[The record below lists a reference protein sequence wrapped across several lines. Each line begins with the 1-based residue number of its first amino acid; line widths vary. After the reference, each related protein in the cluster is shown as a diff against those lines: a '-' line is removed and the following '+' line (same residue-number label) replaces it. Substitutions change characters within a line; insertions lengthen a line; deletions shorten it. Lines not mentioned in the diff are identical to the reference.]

1 MAEDLLPRDTPAS
14 PGAQADPLPWARSQ
28 ILFGCNWH
36 HNSYNFWELHATKKW
51 WYRKVCSRQAGPHT
65 SKVTV
70 SSDQPWQMGDM
81 QQYSFWLWWCWLNK
95 WNTSKTMCSL
105 SILLPRLND
114 FYAPFSLSDRTLE
127 SMLCF
132 LFFLW
137 CKQQDTFQFPLFGAS
152 PAMDFLLRFSW
163 DGTCTDQQCEACP
176 SPRNDYRII
185 HFAVQA
191 SISLS
196 LTLQV
201 FWHGRRYTMCCQNV
215 LSCSL
220 RSFRLQD
227 NELPD
232 HNKKH

>member
-1 MAEDLLPRDTPAS
+1 MPPKT
-14 PGAQADPLPWARSQ
+14 RSCREQ
-28 ILFGCNWH
+28 LWGF
-36 HNSYNFWELHATKKW
+36 HATKKW

-70 SSDQPWQMGDM
+70 YPQTKWGICSSTHSGFDDVDSINGTRAK
-81 QQYSFWLWWCWLNK
+81 L
-95 WNTSKTMCSL
+95 CSL

-114 FYAPFSLSDRTLE
+114 FYAPFSLIDRTLE

-176 SPRNDYRII
+176 SPRKDYRII
-185 HFAVQA
+185 HFAV
-191 SISLS
+191 
-196 LTLQV
+196 
-201 FWHGRRYTMCCQNV
+201 
-215 LSCSL
+215 
-220 RSFRLQD
+220 
-227 NELPD
+227 
-232 HNKKH
+232 